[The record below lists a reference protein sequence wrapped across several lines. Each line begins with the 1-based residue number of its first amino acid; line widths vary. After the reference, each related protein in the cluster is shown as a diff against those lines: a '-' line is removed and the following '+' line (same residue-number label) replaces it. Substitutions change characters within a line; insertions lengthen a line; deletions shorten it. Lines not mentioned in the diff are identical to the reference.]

1 MKRLFL
7 LGIGIFILG
16 CAWGQ
21 GTVADAGQKELFG
34 RLQRTLAETAV
45 LPGAHVDTVA
55 LGRELLGLER
65 EFQAGADSAGVL
77 SDKLETWKKRLA
89 LANPLLTAQEMLYVE
104 RQQYA
109 RDHHNTETLFQWGE
123 INGEKFRPGSA
134 LKAVRLQTGE
144 IRTILES
151 PEGVIRDPELSFDG
165 RKILFS
171 WRKNREDF
179 FHIYEV
185 NTDGSGL
192 KQLTFAQGV
201 SDIDP
206 LYLPDGGIV
215 FSSSREPKYC
225 MCNRHIMCNLYRMDA
240 DGANINQIGK
250 STLFEGHSALLN
262 DGRIVYDR
270 WEYVDR
276 NFGDAQG
283 LWTVNPDGTKHA
295 IYYGNNTNSPGGV
308 IDPRAIPGT
317 DLLLCIFSSCHDRP
331 WGALALIDRKL
342 GVDGAEPVV
351 HIWPEQARTMIGKGN
366 YDKFM
371 ELKMRYE
378 DPFP

>member
-1 MKRLFL
+1 MKKLFL
-7 LGIGIFILG
+7 SGIGIFILG
-16 CAWGQ
+16 FAWGQ
-21 GTVADAGQKELFG
+21 GTVADSGQKELFG

-45 LPGAHVDTVA
+45 LPGANVDTVA
-55 LGRELLGLER
+55 MGRELSGLEK

-77 SDKLETWKKRLA
+77 SGKLETWKKRLA

-144 IRTILES
+144 VRTILES

-165 RKILFS
+165 KKILFS
-171 WRKNREDF
+171 WRKNKEDF

-185 NTDGSGL
+185 NTDGSEL

-283 LWTVNPDGTKHA
+283 LWTERNPWCISGR
-295 IYYGNNTNSPGGV
+295 NRPG
-308 IDPRAIPGT
+308 R
-317 DLLLCIFSSCHDRP
+317 
-331 WGALALIDRKL
+331 
-342 GVDGAEPVV
+342 
-351 HIWPEQARTMIGKGN
+351 
-366 YDKFM
+366 
-371 ELKMRYE
+371 
-378 DPFP
+378 